1 MDPSRERVLHRDPLA
16 QRGGRRPRPGV
27 RGADRTAD
35 RGYALGVWESG
46 VLADTLVTSPDSG
59 GFGRPVL
66 TDDGVIATT
75 IGDTVATFRRSCTA

>member
-1 MDPSRERVLHRDPLA
+1 VLQRDPLA
-16 QRGGRRPRPGV
+16 QRGGRRPRAGV
-27 RGADRTAD
+27 RRADRTAD

-46 VLADTLVTSPDSG
+46 VLTDTLVTSPDSG

-66 TDDGVIATT
+66 TDDGVIAIT